1 MPAAPAAGQPRE
13 PAADEVAG
21 EMLQGHAGR
30 PALPALAELS
40 EVGQHDIAQDGRHG
54 QIGQEP
60 VQHGLRG
67 RHIESVQCLP
77 EPGGGLTPCG
87 LGEARPGEIAKGG
100 NRIAAERGACR
111 LGRGQ
116 PIGEISLHP
125 ADPPL
130 VRLGVQPEA
139 AWRAHRLQQAVA
151 ILPGPEH
158 MVAHAEAPAQLTDA
172 QQRAIPGKL
181 HDNTVPSLDSS
192 LTIPS
197 GRA

>member
-1 MPAAPAAGQPRE
+1 MARARFPSRGPARE

-21 EMLQGHAGR
+21 EMLHGDAGR
-30 PALPALAELS
+30 PALPAIAEVS
-40 EVGQHDIAQDGRHG
+40 EVGKHDIPQDGRQG

-67 RHIESVQCLP
+67 RLVESVQCLP

-87 LGEARPGEIAKGG
+87 RGEARPGEIANGG
-100 NRIAAERGACR
+100 TRIAAERGACS

-116 PIGEISLHP
+116 PLGEISLHP

-139 AWRAHRLQQAVA
+139 AR
-151 ILPGPEH
+151 
-158 MVAHAEAPAQLTDA
+158 
-172 QQRAIPGKL
+172 
-181 HDNTVPSLDSS
+181 
-192 LTIPS
+192 
-197 GRA
+197 